1 MVSEG
6 KEHAIQHLSTA
17 ELAFIAMLTDV
28 QGGLAKTH
36 HAPINSYK
44 VTFENIKVVR
54 GHLDRTDDGTHFE
67 YRQSPKGL
75 KFKTED
81 ENDEQARQA
90 VEDDE
95 VKEPKVGNTYVA
107 ILGSQGHIEVL
118 VEIDPKDINEI
129 MQSARDKRRLSFDR
143 TIILE

>member
-28 QGGLAKTH
+28 KGGLAKTH

-54 GHLDRTDDGTHFE
+54 GYLDRTGDGTHFE

-75 KFKTED
+75 KFKTEE
-81 ENDEQARQA
+81 ENDEQAKQA
-90 VEDDE
+90 AEEDE
-95 VKEPKVGNTYVA
+95 VKEPKEGKTYLA
-107 ILGSQGHIEVL
+107 ILENQEHIEVL

-129 MQSARDKRRLSFDR
+129 IQSARDKQT
-143 TIILE
+143 TIV